1 MVVSK
6 FSSLTQVTTKK
17 QEGIF
22 ISYSRYRRM
31 AKQGVT
37 VAFSQYD
44 LVLTQ
49 WAFVSGPI
57 LFGESLGFNRMTEEE
72 KSLYVKTF
80 YKVGRDLGKFKLLT
94 ENMCRD
100 NQISLS
106 KTQKISK
113 FFLHIKLTSENPLN
127 PKKKQTSKLPRIITL

>member
-1 MVVSK
+1 
-6 FSSLTQVTTKK
+6 
-17 QEGIF
+17 
-22 ISYSRYRRM
+22 M

-72 KSLYVKTF
+72 KTLYLKTF
-80 YKVGRDLGKFKLLT
+80 YKVGRDLGKFKLLLT
-94 ENMCRD
+94 ENRD

-106 KTQKISK
+106 RTQRISK
-113 FFLHIKLTSENPLN
+113 FFLTYKIGL
-127 PKKKQTSKLPRIITL
+127 

>member
-1 MVVSK
+1 
-6 FSSLTQVTTKK
+6 
-17 QEGIF
+17 
-22 ISYSRYRRM
+22 M

-72 KSLYVKTF
+72 KTLYLRTF
-80 YKVGRDLGKFKLLT
+80 YKVGRDLGKLKLLLT
-94 ENMCRD
+94 YNRGRD

-106 KTQKISK
+106 RTQRISN
-113 FFLHIKLTSENPLN
+113 FFLHIKLASENPAK
-127 PKKKQTSKLPRIITL
+127 PKKKHTLKVPRKITL

>member
-1 MVVSK
+1 
-6 FSSLTQVTTKK
+6 
-17 QEGIF
+17 
-22 ISYSRYRRM
+22 M

-80 YKVGRDLGKFKLLT
+80 YKVGRDLGKFELPI
-94 ENMCRD
+94 ENRGRD

-106 KTQKISK
+106 RTQQRISK
-113 FFLHIKLTSENPLN
+113 FFLHIKLASENPTN
-127 PKKKQTSKLPRIITL
+127 PKKNLQKPLEE

>member
-1 MVVSK
+1 
-6 FSSLTQVTTKK
+6 
-17 QEGIF
+17 
-22 ISYSRYRRM
+22 M

-72 KSLYVKTF
+72 KTLYLKTF
-80 YKVGRDLGKFKLLT
+80 YTVGRDLGKFKLLLT
-94 ENMCRD
+94 ENRD

-106 KTQKISK
+106 RTQRISK
-113 FFLHIKLTSENPLN
+113 FFLTYKIGL
-127 PKKKQTSKLPRIITL
+127 